1 MLRRDLETVRGLAR
15 DVSGGLE
22 ATQIEQQV
30 GELQTNSPLWKFR
43 ANCLYFCRFVH
54 THHSIE
60 DYAFFPAIRRSDPEM
75 EPVVDRLEADHR
87 LIATHIESV
96 NQTTRELLNA
106 DSHENRE
113 KTVVALNELAEHL
126 LEHLRFEE
134 DAIGPTVQ
142 SWEQLPF
149 G

>member
-1 MLRRDLETVRGLAR
+1 
-15 DVSGGLE
+15 
-22 ATQIEQQV
+22 
-30 GELQTNSPLWKFR
+30 
-43 ANCLYFCRFVH
+43 
-54 THHSIE
+54 
-60 DYAFFPAIRRSDPEM
+60 M